1 MSYNI
6 EPMSVIEFIDDNKMK
21 LPRFQRGLKWDSKQK
36 FELAISVFQDYPV
49 GVVIVNKGQNDSWLL
64 DGRQRRDALTKMRSN
79 PVELYLWA
87 KTYLGFKTNDDEN
100 DLISTY
106 WDKVEKF
113 LQTEDPSTD
122 DSAIDNVD
130 DYGSEEEVEN
140 SFDSE
145 KQRKGLNTLLNLI
158 LMVHQYKTNGSR
170 WERAFDYTKYFSK
183 IKYAPEKN
191 GGKVNPVLLRQFLL
205 ELIKDHNADSI
216 KSDDFTEYYYD
227 AFVIEDKNKSK
238 FENDV
243 VQNWDYVQKSLKTIE
258 ASEKTFKDAR
268 IGVIR
273 LTNVSDLDAQNIFSR
288 INRGGTLLK
297 AEELLSAKPF
307 WNQVVNVRDNN
318 IFELVKKMYEK
329 LGTDQVVESVVKW
342 DMAAIMLQ
350 RITDKELL
358 FDSYSNVKDGVP
370 IEQVTLGFK
379 LISSITGHGMSS
391 KGVTDLEK
399 DSTIN
404 WDSDIDTWIDEL
416 NTVIEILLDENMF
429 KLYLQWKKP
438 MAKMLGNAITLEF
451 LTIALLDWR
460 KKGKP
465 KTSSADLKAFKRD
478 MRVLFDRLVYEYATK
493 VWRGSGD
500 SKMARDIENWE
511 TRISPIDAG
520 EWDKFVKDACVG
532 QCNGEATS
540 QKTMTPILY
549 YYYILNNKLPST
561 AFDTTFDVD
570 HIIPQ
575 EKFKDN
581 ALVDQSYKDSLGNLA
596 LLPKRDNISKKSK
609 ALNEITDIWL
619 KNQIVEYTGIAE
631 VDFIIFSDISNI
643 GSMCDKRRTLFVE
656 TFSTIRNNVLSN

>member
-36 FELAISVFQDYPV
+36 FELAISIFQDYPV
-49 GVVIVNKGQNDSWLL
+49 GVVIVNKGQSDSWLL

-87 KTYLGFKTNDDEN
+87 KTYIGFKANDDEN
-100 DLISTY
+100 DLISIY

-113 LQTEDPSTD
+113 LQTEEPSN
-122 DSAIDNVD
+122 DSESDNID
-130 DYGSEEEVEN
+130 DYGNEEEVEN

-170 WERAFDYTKYFSK
+170 WERAFDYTKFFSK

-191 GGKVNPVLLRQFLL
+191 GGKVNPILLRQFLL
-205 ELIKDHNADSI
+205 ELIKNQNVDLL
-216 KSDDFTEYYYD
+216 KPEDFAEYYYD
-227 AFVIEDKNKSK
+227 SFVIEDKNKTK
-238 FENDV
+238 FENEV
-243 VQNWDYVQKSLKTIE
+243 IQNWDYIQKSLKTIE

-307 WNQVVNVRDNN
+307 WNQVVNVRDNS
-318 IFELVKKMYEK
+318 IVDLVKKMYEK

-342 DMAAIMLQ
+342 DMAAILLQ
-350 RITDKELL
+350 RLIDKELL
-358 FDSYSNVKDGVP
+358 FDSYNSIKDGVP

-399 DSTIN
+399 DLKIN
-404 WDSDIDTWIDEL
+404 WDTDIDILVDEL

-429 KLYLQWKKP
+429 KIYLQWKRP
-438 MAKMLGNAITLEF
+438 MAKLLGNAITLEF
-451 LTIALLDWR
+451 ITIALLDWR

-465 KTSSADLKAFKRD
+465 KTASADLKSFKRD

-511 TRISPIDAG
+511 TRILPIDSS

-532 QCNGEATS
+532 QCNGETTS

-549 YYYILNNKLPST
+549 YYYILNNKMPST

-581 ALVDQSYKDSLGNLA
+581 ILVDQSYKDSLGNLA

-619 KNQIVEYTGIAE
+619 KNQIVEYTGLPE
-631 VDFIIFSDISNI
+631 VDFVIFSDISNI
-643 GSMCDKRRTLFVE
+643 ASMCEKRKTLFVE
-656 TFSTIRNNVLSN
+656 TFASTRSNVLSN